1 MIHDYYEEELGA
13 DPVERL
19 RKLAETMRC
28 EGLDKRTDDG
38 ANLSSRRVGKRLCWL
53 ADIISAAADDI
64 DEERR
69 EMAKLKT
76 RLERAEKERT

>member
-28 EGLDKRTDDG
+28 EGTDKRTDDG
-38 ANLSSRRVGKRLCWL
+38 ASLPSWRVGERLCWL
-53 ADIISAAADDI
+53 ADIISTAADDI

-69 EMAKLKT
+69 EMEKLKM
-76 RLERAEKERT
+76 RLTRAEKGLT